1 MKIAKVKINDSV
13 WVGIVDVSAQTI
25 ELLTEQQGHLDPVIT
40 IIEQSLQH
48 QSLPKIRKKVS
59 FKEVVFLP
67 PITQPSKD
75 VICVGKNYAKH
86 AAEYADSGYDSSSTD
101 MNDVIPDAP
110 IMFTKAARTMIGA
123 SDDIIAPWNITQAVD
138 YEAELGVIIGRGG
151 RFISEQSAYDHVWGY
166 TVVNDMTARDLQS
179 RHKQWLLG
187 KSIDTFCPI
196 GPWIVTAD
204 EVDPEDM
211 DVSCWVNGELR
222 QHANTRD
229 LIFNIPSI
237 IAAASA
243 SMTLCP
249 GDIIATGTPA
259 GVGVG
264 FHPPKFLKIGDSVR
278 VEISGIGAIENTIT

>member
-1 MKIAKVKINDSV
+1 
-13 WVGIVDVSAQTI
+13 
-25 ELLTEQQGHLDPVIT
+25 
-40 IIEQSLQH
+40 
-48 QSLPKIRKKVS
+48 
-59 FKEVVFLP
+59 
-67 PITQPSKD
+67 
-75 VICVGKNYAKH
+75 
-86 AAEYADSGYDSSSTD
+86 
-101 MNDVIPDAP
+101 MNDVIPFAP
-110 IMFTKAARTMIGA
+110 IMFTKAARNKIGA
-123 SDDIIAPWNITQAVD
+123 SEDIIAPWNITQAED
-138 YEAELGVIIGRGG
+138 YEAELGVMIGRGV
-151 RFISEQSAYDHVWGY
+151 RFISEQSAYDHVQGY
-166 TVVNDMTARDLQS
+166 TVVNDMTAQNLQS
-179 RHKQWLLG
+179 RDKQQLLV
-187 KSIDTFCPI
+187 KSNDTFCPI
-196 GPWIVTAD
+196 GTWIVTAN

-211 DVSCWVNGELR
+211 DVSCQVNGQLR